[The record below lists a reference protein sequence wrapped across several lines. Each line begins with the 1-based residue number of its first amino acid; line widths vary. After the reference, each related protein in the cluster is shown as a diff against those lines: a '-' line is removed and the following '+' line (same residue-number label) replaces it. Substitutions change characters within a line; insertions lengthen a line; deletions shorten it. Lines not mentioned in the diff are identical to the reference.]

1 MLYDQRKTWF
11 IDFDGT
17 LVKHKSHRGDKDHI
31 LPNTKDFF
39 TNVVKDNDFVVITTA
54 REGKEHKDRISLF
67 MKAHGFKCDM
77 IICDLP
83 SGPRFVIN
91 DKKPDGTETAHSINL
106 TRDSG
111 ININDWSKYGN
122 QS

>member
-11 IDFDGT
+11 LDFDGT
-17 LVKHKSHRGDKDHI
+17 LVEQRSYLGDKDHI
-31 LPNTKDFF
+31 LPSTKDFF
-39 TNVVKDNDFVVITTA
+39 SKIIKDDDCVVITTA
-54 REGKEHKDRISLF
+54 REGKDHKDRISLF
-67 MKAHGFKCDM
+67 MKSHGLKCDM

-83 SGPRFVIN
+83 SGPRLLIN
-91 DKKPDGTETAHSINL
+91 DKKPDGTETARAINL

-111 ININDWSKYGN
+111 INTNDWSKYGN